1 MSMLKEAFEAGK
13 FGVTAEMAPPK
24 GYDFSEQLEAA
35 KLLNGKVHGVNVTD
49 MQSASL
55 KASSLGLCVA
65 LKNAGIEP
73 ILQMTGRDRNRMAI
87 MGDILSAA
95 AFGIGT
101 MLALTGD
108 HPVVGGCPESEPV
121 YDLDSVGILKMLTKM
136 EQTNCDCGGNEI
148 AGGAPKF
155 YKGASVTPVYDPIEL
170 QINKL
175 RQKVE
180 NGAEYIQTQGI
191 FDLETFKRFLDKVDA
206 AGIKTHIMAGL
217 IPLKAAGMAR
227 YMNENVPGIAVPQD
241 MIDRLAAAAAEGKEK
256 GVKGLPMQLGI
267 EMAAE
272 MIARIKDEHLCD
284 GVLQI
289 HAEHQQADG
298 GSGGR
303 TARQTRQ
310 PPLLMPPA
318 VQEKAAH
325 HQHQHHDD
333 GDDHAGLNFDAG
345 CRGHPGSLGH
355 LHQIPGQEGLTA
367 QLQGVEV
374 HRAGR
379 TAQHRHAQRGQRWKA
394 EDPVQQHPHQKQQQP
409 GQKIGTDMRENKTC
423 KCISGQRPAGDPLA
437 QQQHDERCRRREHHP
452 QGQKRFG
459 SFHWSV
465 FLSTIRV
472 FNVMKAPAGLERTI
486 SLCFLHKA
494 SAIIIVTS
502 PKKSTPDFTKNSH
515 SQRFLYL
522 LPEGQLLRLR
532 GRFRQGRVHQ
542 HRIRANGLDLLPWNG
557 QAIVPAKQSEQ
568 PWPPQQ
574 DQALQPGG
582 QGLGGQSGA
591 IGQIPPE
598 HGAFQLYHLL
608 KAETS
613 V

>member
-1 MSMLKEAFEAGK
+1 MSMLKEAFAAGK

-65 LKNAGIEP
+65 LKNAGVEP

-95 AFGIGT
+95 AFGIDT

-108 HPVVGGCPESEPV
+108 HPVVGDCPESKPV

-206 AGIKTHIMAGL
+206 AG
-217 IPLKAAGMAR
+217 MAR

-284 GVLQI
+284 GVHI
-289 HAEHQQADG
+289 MAIGAEKNVP
-298 GSGGR
+298 
-303 TARQTRQ
+303 TI
-310 PPLLMPPA
+310 L
-318 VQEKAAH
+318 EKA
-325 HQHQHHDD
+325 
-333 GDDHAGLNFDAG
+333 
-345 CRGHPGSLGH
+345 
-355 LHQIPGQEGLTA
+355 
-367 QLQGVEV
+367 GV
-374 HRAGR
+374 
-379 TAQHRHAQRGQRWKA
+379 
-394 EDPVQQHPHQKQQQP
+394 
-409 GQKIGTDMRENKTC
+409 
-423 KCISGQRPAGDPLA
+423 
-437 QQQHDERCRRREHHP
+437 
-452 QGQKRFG
+452 
-459 SFHWSV
+459 
-465 FLSTIRV
+465 TI
-472 FNVMKAPAGLERTI
+472 
-486 SLCFLHKA
+486 
-494 SAIIIVTS
+494 
-502 PKKSTPDFTKNSH
+502 
-515 SQRFLYL
+515 
-522 LPEGQLLRLR
+522 
-532 GRFRQGRVHQ
+532 
-542 HRIRANGLDLLPWNG
+542 
-557 QAIVPAKQSEQ
+557 
-568 PWPPQQ
+568 
-574 DQALQPGG
+574 
-582 QGLGGQSGA
+582 
-591 IGQIPPE
+591 
-598 HGAFQLYHLL
+598 
-608 KAETS
+608 
-613 V
+613 